1 MLPTIVMFI
10 DGIAFD
16 RIVGFEELG
25 GEDEFPTMLLTRR
38 LIKCGVIG
46 AKNEVE
52 GGKQK
57 MNKVR
62 RRVDSD
68 DY

>member
-1 MLPTIVMFI
+1 MFI
-10 DGIAFD
+10 EGIAYD

-25 GEDEFPTMLLTRR
+25 GEDDFPTMILTRR
-38 LIKCGVIG
+38 LIKSGVMA

-52 GGKQK
+52 GGKMH
-57 MNKVR
+57 MNRKKA